1 MPRGITSYSTETD
14 GDQSLFMGGV
24 GGWGLGV
31 GGWGLGVGGYHGFKE
46 RQGDQ
51 SIFIEGGV

>member
-1 MPRGITSYSTETD
+1 METD
-14 GDQSLFMGGV
+14 GDQSLFMGG
-24 GGWGLGV
+24 GGGF
-31 GGWGLGVGGYHGFKE
+31 GGSHGFKE